1 MVLLVAGHHRA
12 SGSAGHKKGA
22 RVSEAGPII
31 IVGILMVTLAYAI
44 HLLTTGAEQRA
55 RLLIE
60 TQRQRTIIAE
70 QERELNQWRR
80 EYGTLT
86 NDAVWWQEEI
96 GG

>member
-1 MVLLVAGHHRA
+1 MN
-12 SGSAGHKKGA
+12 
-22 RVSEAGPII
+22 EAGFVI

-60 TQRQRTIIAE
+60 TQRQRAIIEA

-86 NDAVWWQEEI
+86 NDAVWWEEEI
-96 GG
+96 S

>member
-1 MVLLVAGHHRA
+1 M
-12 SGSAGHKKGA
+12 
-22 RVSEAGPII
+22 SEAGFVIV
-31 IVGILMVTLAYAI
+31 VGILMSSLAYAI

-55 RLLIE
+55 RLIVE
-60 TQRQRTIIAE
+60 TQRQRAIIEA

-86 NDAVWWQEEI
+86 NDAVWWQEEM